1 MNTNAHELDIKKNR
15 TNCHKKIRIIE
26 IKKLMPHPDNPNHM
40 SKAIFKK
47 LVGHIERAGNYEPVI
62 VRVHPEK
69 AGRYQI
75 LNGHHRVKALE
86 SLGID
91 RADCVVWDVDDNESL
106 VLLATLNRL
115 TGNDQLQSKSKLIKS
130 LTKCIDI
137 KELAKQLP
145 DNKKAIERLTSL
157 VQKDYIYPD
166 KKPLSLGPMVFF
178 LDDEQTELI
187 DLALA
192 KAGQNTPEG
201 TRAQKKAAAF
211 VKISKAYL
219 LQPAG

>member
-1 MNTNAHELDIKKNR
+1 MQN
-15 TNCHKKIRIIE
+15 IRDQRKSNSMEIIE
-26 IKKLMPHPDNPNHM
+26 TKREPQTRTAYTFTRSKLLWQQARQLIAGGTQGTRQPCYPEYPAYIK
-40 SKAIFKK
+40 
-47 LVGHIERAGNYEPVI
+47 RAKGC
-62 VRVHPEK
+62 RM
-69 AGRYQI
+69 
-75 LNGHHRVKALE
+75 
-86 SLGID
+86 
-91 RADCVVWDVDDNESL
+91 WDVDDNESL